1 MRTQPAL
8 TARRRTSRRSLAL
21 WAALVAAAALATGCS
36 ASAGSSAAS
45 ATAADMG
52 GAPAHDSAGDKAPDA
67 SNEQL
72 VADADRQVIVTG
84 YVTVVVD
91 DPIAKA
97 TRVATLVENHGGFVS
112 GRTQQSGGSDRKA
125 SAELT
130 ARIPAAAVSDVIAKL
145 ADLGSVESTQLDSV
159 EVTAQARDLDA
170 RIHALQISIS
180 RLEALL
186 DRTAKLS
193 DIVDAEQVLTDR
205 QSQVEQLQS
214 ERAALADKV
223 AMSTITI
230 SLFTDA
236 AVPDEPPTG
245 FVSGLTTGWKA
256 LVTFGRWLL
265 GVVGVLLPWLI
276 PVAIVVAIARPLVLR
291 SRRRSA
297 ERAASRPATHPA
309 QVPAMAGAPMA
320 PWGPPPSGAV
330 PPVPPAPPAPPAS
343 AEQAAPVEQPAPEP
357 PDTTKE

>member
-21 WAALVAAAALATGCS
+21 WAALVTAAALATGCS
-36 ASAGSSAAS
+36 ASAGSSAES
-45 ATAADMG
+45 ATSADMG
-52 GAPAHDSAGDKAPDA
+52 GAPAYDSSGDKAPDA
-67 SNEQL
+67 GNEQL
-72 VADADRQVIVTG
+72 VADANRQVIVTG

-97 TRVATLVENHGGFVS
+97 TSVATLVENHGGFIS
-112 GRTQQSGGSDRKA
+112 GRTQQSGASDRKA

-145 ADLGSVESTQLDSV
+145 ADLGKVESTQLDST

-170 RIHALQISIS
+170 RIHALQISIT
-180 RLEALL
+180 RLEDLL
-186 DRTAKLS
+186 NRTAKLS

-205 QSQVEQLQS
+205 QSQLEQLQS

-223 AMSTITI
+223 AMSTVTI

-291 SRRRSA
+291 SRRRAA
-297 ERAASRPATHPA
+297 ERAASRPAPYPA
-309 QVPAMAGAPMA
+309 QFPAMAGAPMA
-320 PWGPPPSGAV
+320 PWGPAPSG
-330 PPVPPAPPAPPAS
+330 PVPAPPAPPTPPPS
-343 AEQAAPVEQPAPEP
+343 AGQPAPDDQPAPEP
-357 PDTTKE
+357 PDATKE